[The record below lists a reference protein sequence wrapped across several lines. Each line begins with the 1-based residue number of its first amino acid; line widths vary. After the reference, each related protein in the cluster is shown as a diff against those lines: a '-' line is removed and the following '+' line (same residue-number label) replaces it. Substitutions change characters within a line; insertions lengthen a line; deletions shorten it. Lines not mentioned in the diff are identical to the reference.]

1 MECQPSLQAFQ
12 ARSKPTVSGDVTER
26 DLLRTSSKY
35 YQIQYKQHHKQNW
48 NMYNLVH
55 YNNAIIYI
63 PFRLLQKGWVA
74 SSTSKYMYIFNIT
87 DLNGHSAKLELAV
100 ICEHFH

>member
-1 MECQPSLQAFQ
+1 
-12 ARSKPTVSGDVTER
+12 
-26 DLLRTSSKY
+26 
-35 YQIQYKQHHKQNW
+35 
-48 NMYNLVH
+48 MYNLVH

>member
-35 YQIQYKQHHKQNW
+35 YQIQNKQHHKQ
-48 NMYNLVH
+48 H
-55 YNNAIIYI
+55 
-63 PFRLLQKGWVA
+63 
-74 SSTSKYMYIFNIT
+74 
-87 DLNGHSAKLELAV
+87 
-100 ICEHFH
+100 